1 MIKYCIKDKCVYI
14 IDENRNGD
22 NMETMQQ
29 YVIRKLKDGSVNIVK
44 MSKDI
49 PMNRSKIYRI
59 MNGQETSA
67 SSMQKLNDYLKK
79 AAD

>member
-1 MIKYCIKDKCVYI
+1 
-14 IDENRNGD
+14 
-22 NMETMQQ
+22 METMQE
-29 YVIRKLKDGSVNIVK
+29 YVMRKLKDGGINIVK

-67 SSMQKLNDYLKK
+67 STMQKLNDYLKK
-79 AAD
+79 SAD